1 MRFYPSW
8 CSNLNKTAG
17 LFSKNRIRRI
27 SFSETRQSLI
37 SQYCLVFIIRFCNK
51 VGLYM
56 PSYIFPKNY
65 NFLEKYI

>member
-1 MRFYPSW
+1 MA
-8 CSNLNKTAG
+8 TG
-17 LFSKNRIRRI
+17 LFPKNQIKRI
-27 SFSETRQSLI
+27 SFSETRQNVV
-37 SQYCLVFIIRFCNK
+37 SQFCLVFIICFCNK